1 MVVPALALA
10 FGLLTA
16 APPAPEAD
24 AAPGLCAPAAQL
36 LELADCPDLGPGAYR
51 AQYAA
56 AALPAEIPE
65 LPLEKLSRPARV
77 LDEAY
82 ARVITPDAPLFA
94 TPEDALAGLAARSL
108 GTGFI
113 FVQLVEAVAAGDL
126 ALYRVRSGEYIRA
139 ADLEAVEPTGFQGL
153 KLSARPAGLFGWLV
167 SATRPSPA
175 PGVPASPDV
184 RRLARY
190 RVVQIFGAVRVGAWN
205 WYLVGPGQWVEQRA
219 VSVVTLHPPPAGVSG
234 DWVQVNLYEQN
245 LVAYEGDQPVYAT
258 LISSG
263 LDRWATEP
271 GLFQVYARLRD
282 DRMRGAYA
290 PDKSD
295 YYYLEAVPYVLYFDG
310 DRALH
315 GEYWH
320 DRLGF
325 KRSHGCVN
333 LAPLDARWLYNWA
346 EPGTPVWVFDPS
358 QAGGANAEATAVGP

>member
-1 MVVPALALA
+1 MFAPALALA
-10 FGLLTA
+10 ASLL
-16 APPAPEAD
+16 APPPAD
-24 AAPGLCAPAAQL
+24 AAPGLCAPAAQV
-36 LELADCPDLGPGAYR
+36 LELAGCPDLGPGAYR

-56 AALPAEIPE
+56 AALPATIPA
-65 LPLEKLSRPARV
+65 LPLEKLTRPAKV
-77 LDEAY
+77 LDATY
-82 ARVITPDAPLFA
+82 ARVITPEAPVFA
-94 TPEDALAGLAARSL
+94 TLEDALAGLAARSL

-113 FVQLVEAVAAGDL
+113 FVQLVEAVADGDL
-126 ALYRVRSGEYIRA
+126 PLYRVRSGEYIRA
-139 ADLEAVEPTGFQGL
+139 DDVETVEPTGFQGVQL
-153 KLSARPAGLFGWLV
+153 TERPAQLFGWLV
-167 SATRPSPA
+167 AATRPSPA

-190 RVVQIFGAVRVGAWN
+190 RVVQVFGTVRVGAWN
-205 WYLVGPGQWVEQRA
+205 WYLIGPGQWVEQRA
-219 VSVVTLHPPPAGVSG
+219 VSVVTLHPPPQGVNG
-234 DWVQVNLYEQN
+234 NWVQVNLYEQN
-245 LVAYEGDQPVYAT
+245 LVAYEGGQPVYAT
-258 LISSG
+258 LVSSG
-263 LDRWATEP
+263 LDKWATEP

-358 QAGGANAEATAVGP
+358 QAGGANAEAAAVGP